1 MKLGRSHLVVISVVC
16 FLVFTVF
23 ASGRDYLIH
32 HELYSFG
39 LQADMSWIGQ
49 DWLIYW
55 FELQL
60 VAFVCAFLVK
70 GYRVHLLVFYEFF
83 INSSCQDLLFF
94 GLWNKMSFPVDSWD
108 WMYWAYLFGSW
119 TTEQQI
125 FLSGICLIVGA
136 LIAVLLPKKIGK
148 WKLP

>member
-1 MKLGRSHLVVISVVC
+1 
-16 FLVFTVF
+16 
-23 ASGRDYLIH
+23 
-32 HELYSFG
+32 
-39 LQADMSWIGQ
+39 MSWIGQ

-125 FLSGICLIVGA
+125 FLVGSVYCGV
-136 LIAVLLPKKIGK
+136 LFAVLLLRRWEMETPITFFF
-148 WKLP
+148 